1 MLVRLEIVGFKSF
14 AEKTVLEFSP
24 GMTAIVGPNGS
35 GKSNLVDAIRW
46 ILGEQSPRSLRGG
59 EMTDVIFHGS
69 ARRKSLGLAEVTLM
83 LDNRHRL
90 LAVETDEVRLTRRV
104 YRDGTSEYLLNGQPA
119 RLRDFKEMFRD
130 AGAAAHRMVVIA
142 QGKVGEVLQ
151 ASPLQRREMFEEAAG
166 IGKYKSQEQE
176 ALRRLAATE
185 ENMQQVRHRLQQLE
199 SQLRNLKLQA
209 SQVEKYQELTSKI
222 HERRLSIGCFE
233 LARVEAAIGHLR
245 QELEQEH
252 RQWNEIQQLIS
263 EHEQYLHTGQHDL
276 LVTQQHDCQAEL
288 ARIQQSLA
296 AGLATLQHQQRTV
309 AEMDDELGGLANRY
323 AELVRNWHQAH
334 HHHRLAQQHNQQVDR
349 EWQLAEERCQALRA
363 TLSQLQQEAA
373 DLQAVLEQA
382 REQLLERVR
391 VAAAAQSAAHSAHN
405 LYQRLRQEL
414 EGRRR
419 NAQHYDQ
426 QQDQLAAEYRRM
438 LDEQSSLQQTL
449 HRYQTELQASE
460 EQLAAYDRELVD
472 SRQRHEALRLQR
484 SDVQGRLN
492 ILEDLEQGLDGLD
505 LGVRQVL
512 QLRQQQPEADAPW
525 SEVFGMVADLLVVP
539 SEWVELVEILLGDTI
554 QYFVIRRDGQ
564 LHQSIDEWSKQWRGL
579 VGFVPWPP
587 REPLTVPPVAS
598 ARLAVHVDSLLPEL
612 NEYLLGNV
620 LLAED
625 WPTARQWHLSYPGF
639 RIVSRAGIILEP
651 DGRVITGLRRR
662 GGIMFRKTELRMVR
676 QQLAQIDQQLQLSTS
691 KLQQLET
698 QRHAAAAR
706 HQELAARWEALR
718 QEAESLER
726 KIESCR
732 QTIEQW
738 NERKRLAAL
747 EQAGREDE
755 FRHMQQQW
763 EEAQRQA
770 AAAEQAVHECQR
782 HIAATEQ
789 ALQEN
794 AAAQNRVDHQLRNA
808 IMQRD
813 RLAVRR
819 QEAWQ
824 QLGAAQAE
832 LHQSTIELQELR
844 QLIRQWQHRRTAAI
858 QVVLATASQC
868 AQLYA
873 NKEDR
878 EARLREILE
887 RQQAQTRQD
896 YARRQQLDQ
905 LRSIAELLRERCRD
919 LEWQLQTHQ
928 QQREQL
934 LKRYLE
940 DYGIDLAA
948 AARDMPIPTDPA
960 VVQSELHSLQ
970 RQLARIGPVHPE
982 TLTELQSVEQE
993 HRHVQSQYRD
1003 LQESCRHL
1011 REIMDRLRGEC
1022 ERLFVA
1028 TLREV
1033 RRHFQELFRKL
1044 FGGGQAE
1051 IVLENEQIPLQGG
1064 VDIVVRPPG
1073 KEPRSLSLLSGGEKA
1088 LTAIALLLALFR
1100 ARPSPFC
1107 ILDEVDAP
1115 LDEANTTRLAALL
1128 REFAAETQF
1137 IVVTHQKRMMAA
1149 ADVLWGVTMS
1159 EEGISRVLPLRFAEW
1174 SPQGAVAA

>member
-14 AEKTVLEFSP
+14 AEKTVLEFSR

-83 LDNRHRL
+83 LDNRQRL
-90 LAVETDEVRLTRRV
+90 LAVETEEVRLTRRV
-104 YRDGTSEYLLNGQPA
+104 YRDGSSEYLLNGQPA

-166 IGKYKSQEQE
+166 IGKYKSQEQD
-176 ALRRLAATE
+176 ALRRLTATE
-185 ENMQQVRHRLQQLE
+185 ENLQQVRHRLQQLE

-209 SQVEKYQELTSKI
+209 SQLQKYQELTSKI
-222 HERRLSIGCFE
+222 QERRLSIGCYE
-233 LARVEAAIGHLR
+233 LARLDDAIGRLR
-245 QELEQEH
+245 QQWEQEH
-252 RQWNEIQQLIS
+252 RQWGEVQQLIS
-263 EHEQYLHTGQHDL
+263 KLEQYLHAGQHDRL
-276 LVTQQHDCQAEL
+276 ATQQHDCEAEL
-288 ARIQQSLA
+288 ARIKQSLA
-296 AGLATLQHQQRTV
+296 ASLATLQHQHRTV
-309 AEMDDELGGLANRY
+309 AEMDDELGRLASRY
-323 AELVRNWHQAH
+323 AELVRRWHQAH
-334 HHHRLAQQHNQQVDR
+334 HHHQLAEQLSQHVDR
-349 EWQLAEERCQALRA
+349 EWQQAEVTCQTLTA
-363 TLSQLQQEAA
+363 TLSQLQHEAA

-391 VAAAAQSAAHSAHN
+391 AAAAAQSAAHSAHS
-405 LYQRLRQEL
+405 LYQRLRLEL

-419 NAQHYDQ
+419 NAQQYDQ

-438 LDEQSSLQQTL
+438 LDEQSTLQQTQL
-449 HRYQTELQASE
+449 RHQEELDASQ
-460 EQLAAYDRELVD
+460 EQLAAWDRQLLQ

-492 ILEDLEQGLDGLD
+492 ILEDLEQGLDGLES
-505 LGVRQVL
+505 GVRQVL
-512 QLRQQQPEADAPW
+512 QLWQQHPEADAPW
-525 SEVFGMVADLLVVP
+525 NEVFGMVADLLVVP

-554 QYFVIRRDGQ
+554 QYFVIRRDGR
-564 LHQSIDEWSKQWRGL
+564 LHQSIDEWSQQWRGL

-587 REPLTVPPVAS
+587 REPLTVPPVPS
-598 ARLAVHVDSLLPEL
+598 ARLAVHVGSSLPEL

-620 LLAED
+620 LLADD
-625 WPTARQWHLSYPGF
+625 WTTARRWHLSYPGF
-639 RIVSRAGIILEP
+639 RIVSRSGIILEP

-662 GGIMFRKTELRMVR
+662 GGIMFRKTELRLVR
-676 QQLAQIDQQLQLSTS
+676 QQLAQIDQQLQQSTHE
-691 KLQQLET
+691 LQRLEV

-706 HQELAARWEALR
+706 HQELVARWEALR
-718 QEAESLER
+718 EEAELLER
-726 KIESCR
+726 KIENCR

-738 NERKRLAAL
+738 NERKRLADL

-755 FRHMQQQW
+755 FRHMQRQW

-770 AAAEQAVHECQR
+770 AAAEEAVRECQR
-782 HIAATEQ
+782 RIAATEQ
-789 ALQEN
+789 AIQEN
-794 AAAQNRVDHQLRNA
+794 AAAQHRLDHQLRDA
-808 IMQRD
+808 ARQRD
-813 RLAVRR
+813 HLAVRW
-819 QEAWQ
+819 QEARQ
-824 QLGAAQAE
+824 QFATAQAE
-832 LHQSTIELQELR
+832 WHQSTVELQELR
-844 QLIRQWQHRRTAAI
+844 QLIRQWQQRRTAAI
-858 QVVLATASQC
+858 LAVLATTSQC
-868 AQLYA
+868 AQLFA
-873 NKEDR
+873 NKQDTEVQ
-878 EARLREILE
+878 LRELLE
-887 RQQAQTRQD
+887 RQLAQTRQD

-905 LRSIAELLRERCRD
+905 LRCVAELLRERCRE
-919 LEWQLQTHQ
+919 LEWQLHTHL

-934 LKRYLE
+934 LNRYLE
-940 DYGIDLAA
+940 EYGIDLAA
-948 AARDMPIPTDPA
+948 AAKDMPIPADPA
-960 VVQSELHSLQ
+960 IMQSELHSLQ
-970 RQLARIGPVHPE
+970 RQLARIGPVQPE
-982 TLTELQSVEQE
+982 TLAELQSVEQE
-993 HRHVQSQYRD
+993 HRHVHGQYRD

-1028 TLREV
+1028 TLKEV

-1051 IVLENEQIPLQGG
+1051 IVLENEQMPLQGG
-1064 VDIVVRPPG
+1064 IDIVVRPPG
-1073 KEPRSLSLLSGGEKA
+1073 KEPRTLSLLSGGEKA

-1107 ILDEVDAP
+1107 LLDEVDAP

-1128 REFAAETQF
+1128 REFASDTQF